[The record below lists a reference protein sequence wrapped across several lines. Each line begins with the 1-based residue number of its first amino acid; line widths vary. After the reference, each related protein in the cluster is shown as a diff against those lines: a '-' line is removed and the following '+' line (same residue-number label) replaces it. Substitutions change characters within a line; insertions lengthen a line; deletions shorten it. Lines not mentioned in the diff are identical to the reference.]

1 MARKSFCCVENF
13 SVLIPYKDLEK
24 LLETAYKLE
33 EFQMRL
39 KRMEEKQDAL
49 RVMYTEALM
58 KIREIEKY
66 L

>member
-1 MARKSFCCVENF
+1 MARKSFGCVENF

-58 KIREIEKY
+58 KTREIEKY

>member
-1 MARKSFCCVENF
+1 MSGKKFGSVDNF

-33 EFQMRL
+33 QFQEAL
-39 KRMEEKQDAL
+39 KRNDQKLDAL
-49 RVMYTEALM
+49 RMMYTEALQ
-58 KIREIEKY
+58 KIREIERY

>member
-1 MARKSFCCVENF
+1 MACKNFGCVDNF
-13 SVLIPYKDLEK
+13 SVLIPYKELEK
-24 LLETAYKLE
+24 LLETAYKIDQ
-33 EFQMRL
+33 FQERL

-49 RVMYTEALM
+49 RVMYTEALL

>member
-1 MARKSFCCVENF
+1 MARKSFGCVENF

-39 KRMEEKQDAL
+39 KRKEEKQDAL

>member
-1 MARKSFCCVENF
+1 MARKSFGCVENF

-24 LLETAYKLE
+24 LLETAYELE